1 MTGPRTRLDPQQR
14 REQLLDLGV
23 EQLAVR
29 RLDDLSI
36 DTLAEVA
43 GISRGLLYH
52 YFSSKRDFH
61 LAVLRRMADQVVAIT
76 APTGDTAPLE
86 QMVRSLEAYVD
97 FVGANHEA
105 YVSFVRAA
113 AAGDEEFHRIH
124 EDARDALTDRIF
136 RHADSEV
143 LAELGIVD
151 SPTVRLM
158 VRGWSASVE
167 EVVLSWLD
175 DHRQIEKRRLL
186 EMLAGSLTAVCSLVS
201 PTRSVPD
208 AE

>member
-1 MTGPRTRLDPQQR
+1 MRTTRTRLAPERR

-23 EQLAVR
+23 DQLSVR
-29 RLDDLSI
+29 RLEDLSI

-61 LAVLRRMADQVVAIT
+61 LAVLRRMADRVVAIT
-76 APTGDTAPLE
+76 APVEDLPPLE
-86 QMVRSLEAYVD
+86 QLVRSLEA
-97 FVGANHEA
+97 FVEFVSANHES

-113 AAGDEEFHRIH
+113 AAGDEQFHRIY
-124 EDARDALTDRIF
+124 EEARAALTDRIF
-136 RHADSEV
+136 VQAGGEV
-143 LAELGIVD
+143 LAELGVVD
-151 SPTVRLM
+151 SPAVRLM

-175 DHRQIEKRRLL
+175 DDRGVTKPELL
-186 EMLAGSLTAVCSLVS
+186 DMLARSLGTIGSIVIT
-201 PTRSVPD
+201 TR
-208 AE
+208 

>member
-1 MTGPRTRLDPQQR
+1 MSTRTRLDAGTR

-23 EQLAVR
+23 EQLSVR

-76 APTGDTAPLE
+76 APADDLPPLE
-86 QMVRSLEAYVD
+86 QLVRSLEAFVD
-97 FVGANHEA
+97 FVSANHES

-113 AAGDEEFHRIH
+113 AAGDEEFQRIY
-124 EDARDALTDRIF
+124 EEARAALTDRIF
-136 RHADSEV
+136 DRAGGEV
-143 LAELGIVD
+143 LAEFGVYD
-151 SPTVRLM
+151 SPAVRLM

-167 EVVLSWLD
+167 DVLLSWLED
-175 DHRQIEKRRLL
+175 DRGISKREVLD
-186 EMLAGSLTAVCSLVS
+186 MLAASLPAVGAVVS
-201 PTRSVPD
+201 PTR
-208 AE
+208 

>member
-1 MTGPRTRLDPQQR
+1 MSTRTRLDPRRR

-61 LAVLRRMADQVVAIT
+61 CAVLRRMAEQVVAIT
-76 APTGDTAPLE
+76 APSDGLPPLE
-86 QMVRSLEAYVD
+86 QMVRSLEAFVD
-97 FVGANHEA
+97 FVSANHES

-113 AAGDEEFHRIH
+113 VAGDEEFHRIY
-124 EDARDALTDRIF
+124 EEARAALTDRIF
-136 RHADSEV
+136 DHAGEEV
-143 LAELGIVD
+143 LAELGVVD
-151 SPTVRLM
+151 TPAVRLM

-167 EVVLSWLD
+167 DVVLSWLD
-175 DHRQIEKRRLL
+175 EDRGIGKQELL
-186 EMLAGSLTAVCSLVS
+186 EMLASSLVACCSVVS
-201 PTRSVPD
+201 PTR
-208 AE
+208 

>member
-1 MTGPRTRLDPQQR
+1 MSATRTRLAPAQR

-23 EQLAVR
+23 DQLSVR
-29 RLDDLSI
+29 RLEDLSI

-61 LAVLRRMADQVVAIT
+61 LAVLRRMADRVIAIT
-76 APTGDTAPLE
+76 APTDGLPPLE
-86 QMVRSLEAYVD
+86 QLVRSLEAFVD
-97 FVGANHEA
+97 FVGDNQES

-113 AAGDEEFHRIH
+113 AAGDEEFHRIY
-124 EDARDALTDRIF
+124 EEARAALTDRIF
-136 RHADSEV
+136 VQSGGEV
-143 LAELGIVD
+143 LASFGIVD
-151 SPTVRLM
+151 SPAVRLM

-175 DHRQIEKRRLL
+175 DDRGVTKPELL
-186 EMLAGSLTAVCSLVS
+186 DMLARSLPAMCSIVTA
-201 PTRSVPD
+201 TR
-208 AE
+208 